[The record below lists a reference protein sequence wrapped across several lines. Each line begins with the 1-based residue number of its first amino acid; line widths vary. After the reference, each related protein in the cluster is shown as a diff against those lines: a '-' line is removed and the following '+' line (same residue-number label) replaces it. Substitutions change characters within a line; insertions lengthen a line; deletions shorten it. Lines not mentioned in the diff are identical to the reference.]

1 MDGASITDASQQH
14 DGPSIT
20 GASQLHDG
28 PSITGVSQQHD
39 GPSTTGASQPLDGH
53 WTSIQVPRQVSGRS
67 LRKSCDRCHQQKLR
81 CVGNKTS
88 RQACARCQ
96 HLGAECVYNARS
108 SKQANNNNGSR
119 NQNSAPTEPVT
130 PVLNHH
136 HPGNFGAFHPDDL
149 QLGSFFPSGWDAIN
163 TPCLTDPAL
172 ATYTHSGYAS
182 TLSTTSTGPV
192 FNTSE
197 SGIDDNNFIPAPEV
211 CRSGGDL
218 SAQLASVCQ
227 TLETLLKTVTSERT
241 GHAEQCK
248 QAHANPPSS
257 QCDNYETLTATY
269 VDPIREVF
277 SAFEG
282 FVRAM
287 VLTRGK
293 ARTPSRDAH
302 PSFAKYLD
310 SKQASM
316 AAQCY
321 MLCIR
326 LVVSL
331 SEKMLQNLL
340 ASPMPAQPTS
350 FSLSTPNSTPF
361 NASALDIL
369 DVNFSLGNQNMMEGG
384 VGLEDLYVGPA
395 DSYEQ
400 AVDSTVS
407 ILRVGAR
414 LIGRMEQLLEIPPD
428 MAGGTTSSGEQP
440 STEHQRRKLS
450 LPARLVA
457 TTWEH
462 ETSIDN
468 KCPVTCFKRYR
479 AAILGLAQGHV

>member
-1 MDGASITDASQQH
+1 MDGASVTDASQQH

-20 GASQLHDG
+20 GASQ
-28 PSITGVSQQHD
+28 QHD
-39 GPSTTGASQPLDGH
+39 GPSTTGASQQLDGH
-53 WTSIQVPRQVSGRS
+53 WTSIQVPQQVSGRS

-108 SKQANNNNGSR
+108 RKQANNNKGSR
-119 NQNSAPTEPVT
+119 NQNSSPTEPVT
-130 PVLNHH
+130 PPVLNHH
-136 HPGNFGAFHPDDL
+136 QPGTFGAFYPDQL

-163 TPCLTDPAL
+163 TPPLTDPAL
-172 ATYTHSGYAS
+172 ETYTHSGYAS

-197 SGIDDNNFIPAPEV
+197 SGIDGHNFIPAPEV

-227 TLETLLKTVTSERT
+227 TLETLLKRVTSERT
-241 GHAEQCK
+241 GHAEQY
-248 QAHANPPSS
+248 P
-257 QCDNYETLTATY
+257 
-269 VDPIREVF
+269 VGEVF

-293 ARTPSRDAH
+293 ARTLSRDAH

-321 MLCIR
+321 MLCMR
-326 LVVSL
+326 LLVSL

-340 ASPMPAQPTS
+340 ASPMPAQRTS
-350 FSLSTPNSTPF
+350 FSLSSTPDPTPF
-361 NASALDIL
+361 NASALGTIL
-369 DVNFSLGNQNMMEGG
+369 DDVNFSLGTNQNMMEGV
-384 VGLEDLYVGPA
+384 VGLEDLYVGPT

-407 ILRVGAR
+407 ILRVGGR

-440 STEHQRRKLS
+440 STEHHQRRKLS
-450 LPARLVA
+450 LPARLVT
-457 TTWEH
+457 TTWEY

>member
-1 MDGASITDASQQH
+1 MDGASITAASQQH
-14 DGPSIT
+14 DGPSPT
-20 GASQLHDG
+20 GASQ
-28 PSITGVSQQHD
+28 Q
-39 GPSTTGASQPLDGH
+39 LDGH
-53 WTSIQVPRQVSGRS
+53 WTSIQVPQQVSGRS

-108 SKQANNNNGSR
+108 RKQANNNKEASR
-119 NQNSAPTEPVT
+119 NQNSAPTTEPVT

-136 HPGNFGAFHPDDL
+136 QPGNFGAFYPDQL

-163 TPCLTDPAL
+163 NTPSLTDPAL
-172 ATYTHSGYAS
+172 ATYTDSGYAS

-241 GHAEQCK
+241 GHVEQY
-248 QAHANPPSS
+248 P
-257 QCDNYETLTATY
+257 
-269 VDPIREVF
+269 VGEVF

-321 MLCIR
+321 MLCMR

-340 ASPMPAQPTS
+340 ASPMPAQRTS
-350 FSLSTPNSTPF
+350 FSLSSTPDSMSTPF
-361 NASALDIL
+361 NASALGIL
-369 DVNFSLGNQNMMEGG
+369 DVNFSLGTNQNMMMEGV
-384 VGLEDLYVGPA
+384 VGLEDLYVGPT

-407 ILRVGAR
+407 ILRVGGR

-479 AAILGLAQGHV
+479 AAILGLAQGYV